1 MATILIF
8 YIWSIVVMMLI
19 KFLRSYEANISLGSL
34 LLMFFRVNYFPKNTF
49 LFTNHS
55 SSSIYD
61 INTSMTK
68 DELIEKIINDGIA
81 IADKIKAAK
90 TVKEIESLDKE
101 IKELADIIDDN
112 FGIELDFDDE
122 KENGLSSML
131 YMAAE
136 EKIRQLEYYPE
147 QDKTRNADTDYFLDY
162 LLSRNWIDYKNRA
175 EY

>member
-1 MATILIF
+1 MKENIDTEEEKNDI
-8 YIWSIVVMMLI
+8 YTESI
-19 KFLRSYEANISLGSL
+19 E
-34 LLMFFRVNYFPKNTF
+34 
-49 LFTNHS
+49 
-55 SSSIYD
+55 
-61 INTSMTK
+61 K
-68 DELIEKIINDGIA
+68 DEKNNINENNVNDENQNINKNNNVKN
-81 IADKIKAAK
+81 ADKKEKNNKNNDIKN
-90 TVKEIESLDKE
+90 V
-101 IKELADIIDDN
+101 
-112 FGIELDFDDE
+112 DDE